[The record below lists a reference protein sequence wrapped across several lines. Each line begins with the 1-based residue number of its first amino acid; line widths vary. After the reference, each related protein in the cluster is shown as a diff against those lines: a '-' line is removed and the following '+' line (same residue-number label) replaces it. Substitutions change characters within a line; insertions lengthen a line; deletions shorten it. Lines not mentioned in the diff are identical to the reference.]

1 VDERERLVAESSSA
15 GLGTCLAHER
25 VPPPPRYLSPED
37 DQLLGDLGTRLVY
50 SPGDV
55 IVREGVAIGALYVL
69 RRGRSRLERRDEP
82 DGDALGWLTAIDYVG
97 EGALLG
103 APVAPFTV
111 VAESE
116 VHADMV
122 DARVLGEVVATRYGF
137 AARLYRSVA
146 FKLHERL
153 ARVMSERPIGR

>member
-1 VDERERLVAESSSA
+1 MPPSS
-15 GLGTCLAHER
+15 L
-25 VPPPPRYLSPED
+25 RYLSPED

-55 IVREGVAIGALYVL
+55 IVREGVATGALYVL
-69 RRGRSRLERRDEP
+69 RRGRVRLERRD
-82 DGDALGWLTAIDYVG
+82 DAERDAFGWLTAVDFVG
-97 EGALLG
+97 GGALFG
-103 APVAPFTV
+103 APIAPFSV

-122 DARVLGEVVATRYGF
+122 DACVLGEVVATRYGF

-146 FKLHERL
+146 ATLYERL
-153 ARVMSERPIGR
+153 VRVTSNRALGR

>member
-1 VDERERLVAESSSA
+1 L
-15 GLGTCLAHER
+15 L
-25 VPPPPRYLSPED
+25 RYLSPED

-55 IVREGVAIGALYVL
+55 IVREGASTGALYVL
-69 RRGRSRLERRDEP
+69 RRGRIRLERRNELER
-82 DGDALGWLTAIDYVG
+82 DAIGWLTAVDYVG

-103 APVAPFTV
+103 APVAPLTV

-116 VHADMV
+116 VHADV
-122 DARVLGEVVATRYGF
+122 LDGRVLGEVMATRYGF

-146 FKLHERL
+146 SALHERVTHL
-153 ARVMSERPIGR
+153 TVLRSIGC